1 MSEENHYQILGI
13 TQEASQT
20 EVKSAYRNLV
30 KQYHPD
36 SQSSQADHDKI
47 VSINAAYEILGDP
60 QRRRNYDRQLRQLRQ
75 HIRPE
80 VSVQREKRTAQVQRD
95 YQRHRENDRYV
106 QQQFERWLQQ
116 VYLPINQWL
125 SLIIDPLEQ
134 QIYRLAGDPFDDEL
148 MRDFEGYLSTSRK
161 YLIKARLCLHH
172 QPNPPKL
179 AKLAANLYYCLN
191 QVSDALDELD
201 LYTQNY
207 HERNLHTGQE
217 LFRIAQDLQTEAS
230 DMAKNWL

>member
-125 SLIIDPLEQ
+125 SLIINPLEQ
-134 QIYRLAGDPFDDEL
+134 QVYRLAGDPFDDEL

-191 QVSDALDELD
+191 QVSDALDELE

-207 HERNLHTGQE
+207 CERNLHTGQE
-217 LFRIAQDLQTEAS
+217 LFRIAQDLQKEAS

>member
-106 QQQFERWLQQ
+106 QQQFELWLQQ